1 MADLFSSGR
10 VVDLAL
16 GLMVIEVLAI
26 GLMRRSAAAG
36 RDVAAAVLPGALVLL
51 ALRAALVGA
60 PWTSVA
66 AWLTASLF
74 AHAYDLR
81 RRLRVR

>member
-1 MADLFSSGR
+1 MEELFSSGR

-16 GLMVIEVLAI
+16 VLMALEVLAI
-26 GLMRRSAAAG
+26 GVLRRSAAAA
-36 RDVAAAVLPGALVLL
+36 RDVAAAVIPGALVLL

-66 AWLTASLF
+66 AWLTASLV

-81 RRLRVR
+81 RRLRAR